1 MVLEESNGRTKI
13 HFLGGLGDACLIRK
27 YPVILGPLANIF
39 QIASIGDIYGYE
51 EFREQ
56 SRIAD
61 LLNIIK
67 KVRLKGDLDK
77 KVESDIITGLSN
89 NSIRYFNMDASKP
102 ALSPEYLMYIG
113 KGDIVDVSV
122 PNRFHIIL
130 AKQVLEK
137 TQAHL
142 VVEKPLSS
150 SLDEVLEFKDYLTKY
165 GFGEKK

>member
-1 MVLEESNGRTKI
+1 MIEESNGRIKI

-27 YPVILGPLANIF
+27 YPVILGSLANIF
-39 QIASIGDIYGYE
+39 QIASIGDIYSYE
-51 EFREQ
+51 EFGDQ

-89 NSIRYFNMDASKP
+89 NSIRYFNMDAVNP
-102 ALSPEYLMYIG
+102 VLSPEYLIYIG

-122 PNRFHIIL
+122 PNRFHITL

-137 TQAHL
+137 TRAHL
-142 VVEKPLSS
+142 IVEKPLSS
-150 SLDEVLEFKDYLTKY
+150 YLDEVLEFKAYLKKY
-165 GFGEKK
+165 EFGERK